1 MDRRSGRR
9 PRVPGLLQ
17 PTARAV
23 GVPLRLALVPVAA
36 QGRRARFASLRRLLA
51 EDQAEFDEQIKNLTK
66 LLVDAL
72 NDEAIQA
79 ELPSKVKDEKSTG
92 KLTRWLAQVNQPKAA
107 QHIEFLEKLQ
117 AIRSNCAAHRRGSD

>member
-1 MDRRSGRR
+1 M
-9 PRVPGLLQ
+9 
-17 PTARAV
+17 